1 MIISLRIFRISGK
14 VFRVQYYCACVLV
27 KNVIIIRRK
36 SLTTN
41 GTPLIVPFFM
51 SGQLS
56 EEKTVLCVLTGRHT
70 VHFIKWS
77 STVIFNMIHTYID
90 ITLYPRFFESFKWI
104 CMLKVV
110 AVKRYKF
117 QYHCLVSSSPNLEW
131 PFSWI
136 IFQLNVPRT
145 MHATYIDRQLNC
157 GMCPFPW
164 KKGSLPISFFISLN
178 NMWSHFVPTL
188 AIDNWPNIYNL
199 TNG

>member
-1 MIISLRIFRISGK
+1 MALPWSFHFLWVDNCPK
-14 VFRVQYYCACVLV
+14 
-27 KNVIIIRRK
+27 
-36 SLTTN
+36 
-41 GTPLIVPFFM
+41 
-51 SGQLS
+51 
-56 EEKTVLCVLTGRHT
+56 EKTVLCVLTGRHT

-77 STVIFNMIHTYID
+77 STVIFNMIHIYTD
-90 ITLYPRFFESFKWI
+90 ITLYPWFFESFKWI

-110 AVKRYKF
+110 TAKRHKF
-117 QYHCLVSSSPNLEW
+117 QYHCLVPSSLNLEW

-157 GMCPFPW
+157 RMCPFPW
-164 KKGSLPISFFISLN
+164 KKGSLPISFFISLK
-178 NMWSHFVPTL
+178 NMWSHFVPIL